1 MGARGGNG
9 GIDTARH
16 GRKNS
21 HAAKPIRRGGGRGGR
36 GGRGG
41 GRR

>member
-1 MGARGGNG
+1 MHPGDVVPGVVGARGGNG

-21 HAAKPIRRGGGRGGR
+21 HAGKPIRRY
-36 GGRGG
+36 
-41 GRR
+41 